1 MIRERLG
8 RLFTMGLSAVLAL
21 MLLGVGS
28 VTAATPDWFIT
39 IVPTPDKV
47 GAGNGHDAGF
57 VVTVGN
63 DGPSQINALSVTTK
77 ALDTPGVAPTYLSDL
92 AYNTGGS
99 VSCAIAVPQT
109 CQIGTLVA
117 GQSVTFTVAYAVPS
131 TETGN
136 FELNVSIRAGTGDTE
151 SDGPKKSSRGDAFD
165 LTRSATIAGGNF
177 DGGFVFGADIYQTN
191 PALGNRNIQATS
203 LTGAPQLVPV
213 TIEDGIPSDADCDAV
228 GDDPACVGLF
238 GEWSLLNVKDG
249 NGGVPFET
257 PFKVTLMV
265 RGGPGANADVQV
277 VHILDDG
284 SIDVIDETC
293 AFSGATPTTECL
305 VAMKNGN
312 VWTIDVWLFTNG
324 SIRGGI

>member
-1 MIRERLG
+1 MIRKRFD
-8 RLFTMGLSAVLAL
+8 RVATVFTSAVLVL
-21 MLLGVGS
+21 MLVGAGTVS
-28 VTAATPDWFIT
+28 AATPDWFIT
-39 IVPTPDKV
+39 IVPTPDEV
-47 GAGNGHDAGF
+47 GAGHDAGF

-63 DGPSQINALSVTTK
+63 EGPSQVNALSVTVK
-77 ALDTPGVAPTYLSDL
+77 ALDTPGVAPSHLSSL

-99 VSCAIAVPQT
+99 IPCAIAVPQT

-117 GQSVTFTVAYAVPS
+117 GQSVTFTVAYAVPA
-131 TETGN
+131 TATGD
-136 FELNVSIRAGTGDTE
+136 FELNVAIGAGTGDTQ
-151 SDGPKKSSRGDAFD
+151 SDGPKKSSRGDSFD
-165 LTRSATIAGGNF
+165 VTAAATIRGGNF
-177 DGGFVFGADIYQTN
+177 DGGFKVGGDVYQTN
-191 PALGNRNIQATS
+191 PILGTRNIQSTS
-203 LTGAPQLVPV
+203 ISGAPELVPV
-213 TIEDGIPSDADCDAV
+213 TIEDGIASDTACDTAA
-228 GDDPACVGLF
+228 DDPACVGLF

-249 NGGVPFET
+249 NGGVPFGT

-265 RGGPGANADVQV
+265 RGGPGGNADIQV

-305 VAMKNGN
+305 VTVKNGN